1 MSSRKRAHSS
11 GDRDT
16 GNKSRYWKD
25 ENDGALDE
33 QSTSPNS
40 SSADEDSDFKGDP
53 DVGSALDSDSKSG
66 TVDETSD
73 EEQPKRKQ
81 KRAQKNLSLTAS
93 SKAKQGNELWRQNV
107 RTGLAPGT
115 QLVIK
120 KPKARA
126 AGKTPYQD
134 GSIHP
139 NTLLFLGDLKSNNDR
154 EWLKMHDADY
164 RTSLKD
170 WDTLVETLTGE
181 LVKIDDTIPELPT
194 KDIVFRIYRDIRF
207 SKDPTPYKPVQ
218 YTVAEPW
225 SYPPLCRHRLPVAET
240 RICIDVIDGFMAF
253 GAFPEEEIKSWE
265 TVLNLQGSYGSERES
280 NTSGTSGP
288 GSGLWNPEAQ
298 ALAALR
304 NDIDRNP
311 QRLKSVLL
319 NDRMREE
326 FLGGVP
332 SKEKNV
338 VKAFIETPMNAESA
352 LKTKPKVACL
362 NRIVLPDPG
371 EEDEADEDDEE
382 DEDEESGSETEM

>member
-207 SKDPTPYKPVQ
+207 SKDPTPYKT
-218 YTVAEPW
+218 YFSAAW
-225 SYPPLCRHRLPVAET
+225 SRTGRKGPYA
-240 RICIDVIDGFMAF
+240 AYY
-253 GAFPEEEIKSWE
+253 
-265 TVLNLQGSYGSERES
+265 LQISPGNSFI
-280 NTSGTSGP
+280 